1 MPLSCSCDEWDGDGV
16 GWIVPNDFS
25 ELKTK
30 KARRCKSC
38 RALIK
43 PNSQVL
49 EFKRIRYPNSEIELK
64 IYSEYTELPMASWYL
79 CGDCGEMFMNFDDL
93 GFCVNPDE
101 NMKDLLE
108 LYQNEFI
115 RDNGLFRKLKGE

>member
-1 MPLSCSCDEWDGDGV
+1 
-16 GWIVPNDFS
+16 
-25 ELKTK
+25 
-30 KARRCKSC
+30 
-38 RALIK
+38 
-43 PNSQVL
+43 
-49 EFKRIRYPNSEIELK
+49 
-64 IYSEYTELPMASWYL
+64 MASWYL